1 MEKNANLFAHF
12 QSHFPDD
19 LSTCLLVTDNG
30 QTVTYGQAV
39 EASAQIANSLLDLG
53 ALTGDRVTVQVEKS
67 VEALYLYLG
76 CLRAGLVYHPLN
88 TAYTTSELE
97 YFLTNAE
104 PSIIICKSESQET
117 IKSISVSGGV
127 KAILTL
133 DTDGTGTLVDLIQ
146 DANITVQTVQRR
158 GTDMAALLYSS
169 GTTGQPKG
177 IMLSHDNLRSN
188 AEILVDAWGF
198 SSSDRLLHM
207 LPIYHVHGLFVGI
220 SCVLMSGASMSWHK
234 SYNDDVAV
242 TAMSKCTVMMGV
254 PTYYTRLLSNH
265 RFSSDCCQT
274 MRLFISGSAP
284 LLTETFYQFQARCGH
299 TILERYGMSETNMN
313 TSNPLDGERKPGT
326 VGTALPGVILK
337 IVSDEGHEVLPGDIG
352 NLQVKGPNVFSGYW
366 RMPAKTSKDFTED
379 GFFDTGDKA
388 MIDGGGYVSIVGRS
402 KDLIICGGLN
412 VYPKEVEMVIDDIP
426 EIKESAI
433 IGAPDADFGEVVIA
447 IIVAEDSCSVD
458 NDFLGNKVISF
469 CRTQLANFK
478 IPKRVEI
485 IESLPRNAMGKVQK
499 NLLREKFK

>member
-1 MEKNANLFAHF
+1 VTKNANLFSHF

-19 LSTCLLVTDNG
+19 LSTCLLVTANG
-30 QTVTYGQAV
+30 QVITYGQAV
-39 EASAQIANSLLDLG
+39 EASAKIANSLLDLG
-53 ALTGDRVTVQVEKS
+53 ASHGDRVTVQVEKS

-88 TAYTTSELE
+88 TAYTVSELE
-97 YFLTNAE
+97 YFLSDAE
-104 PSIIICKSESQET
+104 PTIVICRSESQEI

-133 DTDGTGTLVDLIQ
+133 DADGTGTLLDLIR
-146 DANITVQTVQRR
+146 DADTSAQIAQRC

-169 GTTGQPKG
+169 GTTGRPKG

-188 AEILVDAWGF
+188 AEILVDAWNF

-207 LPIYHVHGLFVGI
+207 LPIYHVHGLFVAI

-234 SYNDDVAV
+234 SYNDDIAV

-284 LLTETFYQFQARCGH
+284 LLTETFHEFQARCGH

-326 VGTALPGVILK
+326 VGPPLSGVLLR
-337 IVSDEGHEVLPGDIG
+337 IVDNEGHEVLTNDIG

-366 RMPAKTSKDFTED
+366 RMPEKTNEDFTSD
-379 GFFDTGDKA
+379 GFFNTGDKA
-388 MIDGGGYVSIVGRS
+388 IIDGDGYVSIVGRS

-426 EIKESAI
+426 EVKESAI
-433 IGAPDADFGEVVIA
+433 IGAPDSDFGEVVVA
-447 IIVAEDSCSVD
+447 IIVTEDSGSG
-458 NDFLGNKVISF
+458 NSDFLEEQVISL
-469 CRTQLANFK
+469 CKTKLANFK
-478 IPKRVEI
+478 IPKRVEVVQ
-485 IESLPRNAMGKVQK
+485 SLPRNAMGKVQK
-499 NLLREKFK
+499 NLLREMFK